1 MTQKALVVS
10 HLNKI
15 ISEEIILNNISFS
28 VEEKNFCSVIGE
40 NGAGKTT
47 LLRMIAGIEHS
58 SGITVFG
65 KLLKNYKPKELA
77 RIVSLLPQH
86 IAKAP
91 FSVMEFLLLSRYPYQ
106 LSYSDTKEEKNI
118 CYEALDIVGISR
130 LSDKYLNRISGGELE
145 LVYLASCIA
154 QRPKLLL
161 ADEPTTF
168 LDISYKKH
176 INNIFK
182 TLKEFTTVILITH
195 NIDLALELSDQI
207 IALKKGRV
215 IFNGTPDEI
224 DDISNIFSSEG
235 LSINKNRIRRFF
247 YGT

>member
-1 MTQKALVVS
+1 MTRKALVVS
-10 HLNKI
+10 HLNKT
-15 ISEEIILNNISFS
+15 ISKEIILDDISFS

-130 LSDKYLNRISGGELE
+130 LSDKYLDRISGGELE

-168 LDISYKKH
+168 LDVSYKKH
-176 INNIFK
+176 INDIFK

-195 NIDLALELSDQI
+195 NIDMVREISDQI
-207 IALKKGRV
+207 IALKKGRM
-215 IFNGTPDEI
+215 IFNGTPDKI
-224 DDISNIFSSEG
+224 DNISNIFSSDR
-235 LSINKNRIRRFF
+235 LSVSKNRIKRFF

>member
-1 MTQKALVVS
+1 MTRKALVVS
-10 HLNKI
+10 HLNKT
-15 ISEEIILNNISFS
+15 ISKEIILDDISFS

-47 LLRMIAGIEHS
+47 LLKMIAGIEHS

-130 LSDKYLNRISGGELE
+130 LSDKYLDRISGGELE

-168 LDISYKKH
+168 LDVSYKKH
-176 INNIFK
+176 INDIFK

-195 NIDLALELSDQI
+195 NIDMVREISDQI
-207 IALKKGRV
+207 IALKKGRM
-215 IFNGTPDEI
+215 IFNGTPDKI
-224 DDISNIFSSEG
+224 DNISNIFSSDR
-235 LSINKNRIRRFF
+235 LSVSKNRIKRFF